1 MVGKDLFE
9 PSSSG
14 RAFRKQSEAAAAG
27 EAYLKYTEIH
37 IKVCESSVVFKG
49 IPQGSI
55 FGLFIFT
62 LDTVELI
69 HSLIFK
75 IHYYNFLKNM
85 QITLLLVVSVPDQK
99 RANFK

>member
-14 RAFRKQSEAAAAG
+14 RAFRKQSEAAAG
-27 EAYLKYTEIH
+27 EAYLEYTEIH

-69 HSLIFK
+69 HSLISK
-75 IHYYNFLKNM
+75 IHY
-85 QITLLLVVSVPDQK
+85 
-99 RANFK
+99 